1 VKRHRF
7 DPLSF
12 LLGVALFVVS
22 LTFLLSGDF
31 PAIRPSRIWPLTLIA
46 VGVTLAVWAV
56 ATATRR
62 MRPSPTAE
70 AEDAEA
76 VPGGQRSSGE
86 STTARDASPEGRQP
100 R

>member
-12 LLGVALFVVS
+12 LLGVALLVVS

-31 PAIRPSRIWPLTLIA
+31 PTIRPSRIWPLTLIA
-46 VGVTLAVWAV
+46 VGVTLAVWAI

-70 AEDAEA
+70 AENASA

-86 STTARDASPEGRQP
+86 STTRDAFPEGRQP